1 MRGFCGIA
9 VAAAIFAAGGAC
21 SPGADRAPVS
31 TAVPPQTAPLP
42 PSAVGAVQPTLA
54 RPQDAAAASA
64 PAADAAPT
72 QGTGAVMASLRF
84 VENADCEAVSRER
97 LPSVKAVV
105 RRGPVEQEVI
115 AEVASTTAQQRQGL
129 MCRALVPAGTGMLF
143 LFDQASNGGFWMF
156 NTYAALDI
164 LYIGA
169 SGLVVDGVVM
179 RPCPRAG
186 TSESPDAWRSR
197 CGAEAAAYVPDAQ
210 YVATL
215 ELPAGW
221 LEANDFPGPDAASG
235 TAVSW
240 DLPR

>member
-1 MRGFCGIA
+1 MF
-9 VAAAIFAAGGAC
+9 AAAVAC

-31 TAVPPQTAPLP
+31 TAVPAQTVPLP
-42 PSAVGAVQPTLA
+42 PSAAGGVQPTLA
-54 RPQDAAAASA
+54 RPQDGAAASA
-64 PAADAAPT
+64 PAAAPT
-72 QGTGAVMASLRF
+72 HITGAVFPELRF
-84 VENADCEAVSRER
+84 VENDVCEAVSRER
-97 LPSVKAVV
+97 LPSVKAVI
-105 RRGPVEQEVI
+105 RRGPVEGEVI
-115 AEVASTTAQQRQGL
+115 AEVASTTAQRQQGL
-129 MCRALVPAGTGMLF
+129 MCRAVVPAGTGMLF

-179 RPCPRAG
+179 RPCPSAG
-186 TSESPDAWRSR
+186 PSESPDAWRSR

-221 LEANDFPGPDAASG
+221 LEANGFPGPDAASG
-235 TAVSW
+235 TGVSW
-240 DLPR
+240 DSPR

>member
-1 MRGFCGIA
+1 
-9 VAAAIFAAGGAC
+9 
-21 SPGADRAPVS
+21 
-31 TAVPPQTAPLP
+31 
-42 PSAVGAVQPTLA
+42 
-54 RPQDAAAASA
+54 
-64 PAADAAPT
+64 
-72 QGTGAVMASLRF
+72 

-97 LPSVKAVV
+97 LPSVKAVI
-105 RRGPVEQEVI
+105 RRGPVEGEVI

-129 MCRALVPAGTGMLF
+129 MCRAVVPGGTGMLF
-143 LFDQASNGGFWMF
+143 LYEQASNGGFWMF

-186 TSESPDAWRSR
+186 PSESPDAWSSR
-197 CGAEAAAYVPDAQ
+197 CGAESAAYVPDAQ

-221 LEANDFPGPDAASG
+221 LKANGFPGPDAARG
-235 TAVSW
+235 TVVIW
-240 DLPR
+240 DRPR